1 MPNFLNL
8 KKKDPSDIVYV
19 EKIILKNRSLSVEL
33 FRMLTIIAVASGI
46 VWGISNADEFIN
58 STTTPE
64 AKVQNFSVVGTIG
77 EVATTTSSI
86 ILNNAKGSDDSGNT
100 TYIVDTSNVNDVET
114 NHFVAISLSDLKAG
128 DNIIA
133 QGVERGSVFQIYK
146 IYSYGTAPATG
157 ILEADTTDDVATST
171 DATTTAT
178 TTPDIAST
186 TATTTDDLASSTA
199 TTTDGTSTPSLL
211 ENIGNTV
218 GGVIDAV
225 KDATQNIVDKITGT
239 STDEVP
245 SSTPVTPE
253 VTPPAVVP
261 QADASTPAPVVPPV
275 VDTPTPVSEAPPV
288 NSN

>member
-186 TATTTDDLASSTA
+186 TATTTDDVS
-199 TTTDGTSTPSLL
+199 TTTDSSSTPSLL

-218 GGVIDAV
+218 GGMIDAV